1 MYEGKSHTL
10 FAKYAV
16 PQMIGL
22 LFNSVY
28 MIVDGVFIGN
38 RLGRDAMAAAAVSV
52 PLVEILI
59 ALSMA
64 VATGAGV
71 LISSHLGQGEKEK
84 ARHIFSLAALCT
96 AVMGL
101 LISVLGN
108 IFIHPLA
115 ELLGST
121 PVIHDE
127 AISYMWYIITFSPFL
142 LFSFL
147 LSGLVRNDNRPK
159 LAMFALMFGSV
170 SNIVLDYVFM
180 YPLNMGIAG
189 AALATAL
196 GPIFS
201 VLIMLPHFIFKRGD
215 LYLTKFKLKWR
226 SICSVYVLGFPS
238 FIMEFTIGI
247 ITFVYNFAIVHY
259 GFGEIGLAAYLVIG
273 YLMLIILTLFLGMAQ
288 GLQPVFSYFMGTGE
302 EKRSKSL
309 LGFSIKAF
317 LAIGVL
323 CYVLIVFFSRGFF
336 TIFNPGDIELI
347 NFMESKSLPYF
358 SGFFLAGFNILMISY
373 APYWCI
379 FINNEGSNNI
389 TVEIGGHVYE
399 VEAETYGH
407 IFRDELW
414 DAGTYSASFAS
425 INGMEGTA
433 TCYTYKYR
441 MEVTGRLNNAVED
454 TTYVILSNIENI
466 TFEQAWKAS
475 GLSGDTA
482 DYFDPAEAVIINR
495 TR

>member
-10 FAKYAV
+10 FAKYAL

-71 LISSHLGQGEKEK
+71 LISSRLGKGEKDK
-84 ARHIFSLAALCT
+84 ARSVFTLSVLCT
-96 AVMGL
+96 AVMGV

-108 IFIHPLA
+108 IWIHPLA

-121 PVIHDE
+121 PAIHDE
-127 AISYMWYIITFSPFL
+127 AIRYMWYIVTFSPFL

-201 VLIMLPHFIFKRGD
+201 VLIMLPHFLRKRGD
-215 LYLTKFKLKWR
+215 LYLVKFKVKLR
-226 SICSVYVLGFPS
+226 EIGSIYIFGFPS

-273 YLMLIILTLFLGMAQ
+273 YLMLIILTLFLDGS
-288 GLQPVFSYFMGTGE
+288 GLAANLQLLYGNGRGKAEQSASALFYKNLSRCRNHMLSPDRFLLPRLLYDFQSGRYRTDQFHGEQEPAVFL
-302 EKRSKSL
+302 R
-309 LGFSIKAF
+309 I
-317 LAIGVL
+317 
-323 CYVLIVFFSRGFF
+323 
-336 TIFNPGDIELI
+336 
-347 NFMESKSLPYF
+347 LPCRIQYPDDRL
-358 SGFFLAGFNILMISY
+358 LAGK
-373 APYWCI
+373 
-379 FINNEGSNNI
+379 
-389 TVEIGGHVYE
+389 
-399 VEAETYGH
+399 
-407 IFRDELW
+407 R
-414 DAGTYSASFAS
+414 
-425 INGMEGTA
+425 
-433 TCYTYKYR
+433 KYR
-441 MEVTGRLNNAVED
+441 ESAYGVFVAKSYQPPMPGFILASRWSRFRSSIVQKGNDPFPGSSDAADNN
-454 TTYVILSNIENI
+454 
-466 TFEQAWKAS
+466 Q
-475 GLSGDTA
+475 
-482 DYFDPAEAVIINR
+482 R
-495 TR
+495 TRYERHRQP

>member
-1 MYEGKSHTL
+1 MYEGKPHTL
-10 FAKYAV
+10 FARYAL

-71 LISSHLGQGEKEK
+71 LISSRLGRGEKDK
-84 ARHIFSLAALCT
+84 ARSVFTLSVLCT
-96 AVMGL
+96 AAMGI

-108 IFIHPLA
+108 VWIHPLA

-121 PVIHDE
+121 PAIHDE
-127 AISYMWYIITFSPFL
+127 AISYMWYIVTFSPFL

-159 LAMFALMFGSV
+159 LAMFALMFGSI

-201 VLIMLPHFIFKRGD
+201 VLIMLPHFLMKRGD
-215 LYLTKFKLKWR
+215 LYLVKAGMKLR
-226 SICSVYVLGFPS
+226 EIGSIYILGFPS

-259 GFGEIGLAAYLVIG
+259 GFGEIGLAAYLIIG

-288 GLQPVFSYFMGTGE
+288 GLQPIFSYFMGTGE
-302 EKRSKSL
+302 KQRSKAL
-309 LGFSIKAF
+309 LGFSIKIF
-317 LAIGVL
+317 LITGIL
-323 CYVLIVFFSRGFF
+323 CYILIFFFSRGFF
-336 TIFNPGDIELI
+336 SIFNPGDMELI
-347 NFMESKSLPYF
+347 NFTTSKSLPYF
-358 SGFFLAGFNILMISY
+358 CGFFLAGFNILMIAFWQATERTGKSLTVSLSRSLIWPPVWI
-373 APYWCI
+373 AVLPLI
-379 FINNEGSNNI
+379 FGS
-389 TVEIGGHVYE
+389 
-399 VEAETYGH
+399 EAIWFCH
-407 IFRDELW
+407 
-414 DAGTYSASFAS
+414 SASEA
-425 INGMEGTA
+425 MTA
-433 TCYTYKYR
+433 
-441 MEVTGRLNNAVED
+441 VTA
-454 TTYVILSNIENI
+454 VILIAMRK
-466 TFEQAWKAS
+466 TKK
-475 GLSGDTA
+475 
-482 DYFDPAEAVIINR
+482 
-495 TR
+495 

>member
-180 YPLNMGIAG
+180 YLYQILRHYSDSEHPLTTQQILKIMDEKYHIQIHRVSVQNYVEILNSCGIKVNQQRAQDKYYYLDDRTFDIPELKLMID
-189 AALATAL
+189 AVQA
-196 GPIFS
+196 S
-201 VLIMLPHFIFKRGD
+201 HFIPEDKTNELIDKLLTLTSDYNADRLRENIYFANKVKVPDSGNYVIVESISKAIHAGKKISFQYFEYDVNKNRVLRHDGKPYIISPYTMIWNGDYYYVVGFYDGRQEVNGKDRDFCKRRRAMWF
-215 LYLTKFKLKWR
+215 TTVTLKNSLNGWANA
-226 SICSVYVLGFPS
+226 SISARLLSTVGAPYKWCRILRVWGSQSFPS
-238 FIMEFTIGI
+238 G
-247 ITFVYNFAIVHY
+247 
-259 GFGEIGLAAYLVIG
+259 
-273 YLMLIILTLFLGMAQ
+273 
-288 GLQPVFSYFMGTGE
+288 
-302 EKRSKSL
+302 R
-309 LGFSIKAF
+309 
-317 LAIGVL
+317 VL
-323 CYVLIVFFSRGFF
+323 RTC
-336 TIFNPGDIELI
+336 P
-347 NFMESKSLPYF
+347 LPPR
-358 SGFFLAGFNILMISY
+358 N
-373 APYWCI
+373 
-379 FINNEGSNNI
+379 
-389 TVEIGGHVYE
+389 
-399 VEAETYGH
+399 
-407 IFRDELW
+407 
-414 DAGTYSASFAS
+414 
-425 INGMEGTA
+425 
-433 TCYTYKYR
+433 
-441 MEVTGRLNNAVED
+441 
-454 TTYVILSNIENI
+454 
-466 TFEQAWKAS
+466 
-475 GLSGDTA
+475 
-482 DYFDPAEAVIINR
+482 
-495 TR
+495 

>member
-170 SNIVLDYVFM
+170 SNID
-180 YPLNMGIAG
+180 I
-189 AALATAL
+189 T
-196 GPIFS
+196 
-201 VLIMLPHFIFKRGD
+201 
-215 LYLTKFKLKWR
+215 LT
-226 SICSVYVLGFPS
+226 
-238 FIMEFTIGI
+238 
-247 ITFVYNFAIVHY
+247 
-259 GFGEIGLAAYLVIG
+259 
-273 YLMLIILTLFLGMAQ
+273 
-288 GLQPVFSYFMGTGE
+288 
-302 EKRSKSL
+302 
-309 LGFSIKAF
+309 
-317 LAIGVL
+317 
-323 CYVLIVFFSRGFF
+323 
-336 TIFNPGDIELI
+336 
-347 NFMESKSLPYF
+347 
-358 SGFFLAGFNILMISY
+358 
-373 APYWCI
+373 
-379 FINNEGSNNI
+379 
-389 TVEIGGHVYE
+389 
-399 VEAETYGH
+399 
-407 IFRDELW
+407 
-414 DAGTYSASFAS
+414 
-425 INGMEGTA
+425 
-433 TCYTYKYR
+433 
-441 MEVTGRLNNAVED
+441 
-454 TTYVILSNIENI
+454 
-466 TFEQAWKAS
+466 
-475 GLSGDTA
+475 
-482 DYFDPAEAVIINR
+482 AVIFLDMFQFQNFIHIGR
-495 TR
+495 PPSSFLIA

>member
-1 MYEGKSHTL
+1 MYKEKTSTL
-10 FAKYAV
+10 FIKYAV

-22 LFNSVY
+22 LFNSIY
-28 MIVDGVFIGN
+28 MIVDGIFIGN

-71 LISSHLGQGEKEK
+71 LISAHLGQGQKEK
-84 ARHIFSLAALCT
+84 ARHIFSLATLCT
-96 AVMGL
+96 AGMGF

-108 IFIHPLA
+108 IFINPLA

-127 AISYMWYIITFSPFL
+127 AIRYLWYILTFSPFL
-142 LFSFL
+142 LFSFF
-147 LSGLVRNDNRPK
+147 LSSLVRNDNRPK

-180 YPLNMGIAG
+180 YPLNMGITG

-215 LYLTKFKLKWR
+215 LYLSKFKLKWKNLR
-226 SICSVYVLGFPS
+226 SVYVLGFPS

-247 ITFVYNFAIVHY
+247 ITFVYNFAIGHY

-288 GLQPVFSYFMGTGE
+288 GLQPVFSFFAGTGE
-302 EKRSKSL
+302 EKRTKSL
-309 LGFSIKAF
+309 LRFSIYTF
-317 LAIGVL
+317 LIIGVIG
-323 CYVLIVFFSRGFF
+323 YVLIVFFGRSFF
-336 TIFNPGDIELI
+336 FIFSPNDTELI
-347 NFMESKSLPYF
+347 DFTTSKSYPYF
-358 SGFFLAGFNILMISY
+358 CGFFLAGFNILMISY
-373 APYWCI
+373 YQANKNIKPALLISLSRSVI
-379 FINNEGSNNI
+379 FPPIL
-389 TVEIGGHVYE
+389 IGIFPLIFGKDSIWLCHSVSEFLVALSSVLILVVSKIKNKNGHVRPLDI
-399 VEAETYGH
+399 H
-407 IFRDELW
+407 
-414 DAGTYSASFAS
+414 
-425 INGMEGTA
+425 
-433 TCYTYKYR
+433 
-441 MEVTGRLNNAVED
+441 
-454 TTYVILSNIENI
+454 
-466 TFEQAWKAS
+466 
-475 GLSGDTA
+475 
-482 DYFDPAEAVIINR
+482 
-495 TR
+495 

>member
-1 MYEGKSHTL
+1 MYEGKTHTL

-71 LISSHLGQGEKEK
+71 MISARLGQGEKDK
-84 ARHIFSLAALCT
+84 ARSIFSLSVLCAAM
-96 AVMGL
+96 MGL
-101 LISVLGN
+101 LICVLGN
-108 IFIHPLA
+108 IWIHPLA

-121 PVIHDE
+121 PAIHEE
-127 AISYMWYIITFSPFL
+127 AISYMWYILTFSPFL

-180 YPLNMGIAG
+180 YPMNMGIAG

-201 VLIMLPHFIFKRGD
+201 VLIMLPHFLFKRGD
-215 LYLTKFKLKWR
+215 LYLTKFKLRW
-226 SICSVYVLGFPS
+226 SNLCSVYVLGFPS

-302 EKRSKSL
+302 KARSRAL
-309 LGFSIKAF
+309 LGFSVKMF
-317 LAIGVL
+317 LAIGIL
-323 CYVLIVFFSRGFF
+323 CYILIVFFSRYFF
-336 TIFNPGDIELI
+336 SIFNPGDIELI
-347 NFMESKSLPYF
+347 DFMESKSLPYF
-358 SGFFLAGFNILMISY
+358 CGFFLAGFNILMISY
-373 APYWCI
+373 WQA
-379 FINNEGSNNI
+379 NERTGKALAVSLSRSVIWPPVLIAVLPLLFGS
-389 TVEIGGHVYE
+389 
-399 VEAETYGH
+399 EAIWFCH
-407 IFRDELW
+407 
-414 DAGTYSASFAS
+414 SASEMLTAVTA
-425 INGMEGTA
+425 IPCPQRGADRKEG
-433 TCYTYKYR
+433 
-441 MEVTGRLNNAVED
+441 
-454 TTYVILSNIENI
+454 
-466 TFEQAWKAS
+466 
-475 GLSGDTA
+475 GL
-482 DYFDPAEAVIINR
+482 YCHR
-495 TR
+495 Y